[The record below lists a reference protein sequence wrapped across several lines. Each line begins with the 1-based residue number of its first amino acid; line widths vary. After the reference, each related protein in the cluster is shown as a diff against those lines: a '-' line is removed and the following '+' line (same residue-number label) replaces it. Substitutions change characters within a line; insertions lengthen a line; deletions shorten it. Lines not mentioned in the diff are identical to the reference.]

1 MCIDL
6 PGTGQ
11 TLLFVLS
18 VFCPS
23 GWLRYTHLV
32 MIQAAFEACQY
43 LSEIKECPFCAKWN
57 FFFFISPS
65 DTEYKRTILLKQ
77 NNFNKSTDVPT
88 VLLI

>member
-11 TLLFVLS
+11 ALLCVLS
-18 VFCPS
+18 VFYPS

-57 FFFFISPS
+57 FFFISPS